1 MAFLTPLALLGALL
15 AIPIIL
21 LYMLRLRRREV
32 VVSSTLLWQQILRDS
47 EANTPWQRLRRNLLL
62 ILQLLI
68 LAFLVLALARPYITV
83 PAVSAGQI
91 ELLIDAS
98 ASMNATDLPGGRARF
113 EEAIQQ
119 ALGIIGTLGA
129 DDTMTIIRVTGVP
142 EVIVPRT
149 ADQTVLRA
157 AVQSIRPSSA
167 EADWVAALTL
177 AAADAA
183 GTEDFDLV
191 IISDGGL
198 GDAENLPGVPGTIRY
213 IPIGQSS
220 SNLAITALATRALP
234 GQPSQLFAQVTNY
247 GTEDAP
253 VIFDLRVDGD
263 LFTAERYT
271 IPAGQ
276 SLPLISEALP
286 ESFRVIQAGLTTPTG
301 SAIPDHLALDNTAWA
316 LSSAVAERQALLMTS
331 GNIFLEQVLR
341 SLPSVAAFKGDINR
355 PLPANPYDLYIF
367 DSWLPADGRLPD
379 GDLLIIN
386 PPNSTALFAVGPESD
401 QTSAVTVRRDDP
413 RTRFVDF
420 SAVNILRF
428 RVISGT
434 PWATELIR
442 ASGGPLL
449 LAGEV
454 DGRQVAIL
462 TFAVH
467 NSDLPLQITWPILM
481 SNLLEWFTPRAIL
494 TGTPSLQVGQSLA
507 FRPPF
512 EATAARFTLPDG
524 TRRDIPI
531 ERETVVFADT
541 GAPGV
546 YRVDLLNGAE
556 TLQSETFVVNLFSPS
571 ESDIAPRQSIRLS
584 GEVISAAARDEVGQQ
599 EFWPWA
605 ALLALLILLI
615 EWIVYWRRM
624 HVRTVFRPIPNP
636 PRVRG
641 LARSLK

>member
-462 TFAVH
+462 TFAIH

-524 TRRDIPI
+524 TRRDTPI

-624 HVRTVFRPIPNP
+624 HVRTVFRPIPNL

>member
-1 MAFLTPLALLGALL
+1 MAFLTPLALIGALL
-15 AIPIIL
+15 AIPVIL

-68 LAFLVLALARPYITV
+68 LALLVLSLARPYITV

-98 ASMNATDLPGGRARF
+98 ASMTATDLPGGRARF
-113 EEAIQQ
+113 EAAIQQ

-129 DDTMTIIRVTGVP
+129 ADTMTIIRVADVP

-167 EADWVAALTL
+167 QADWVAALTL

-183 GTEDFDLV
+183 DAEDFDLV
-191 IISDGGL
+191 IIGDGGL

-213 IPIGQSS
+213 IPIGQSA

-253 VIFDLRVDGD
+253 VIFDLRVDGE
-263 LFTAERYT
+263 LFTAERYL

-276 SLPLISEALP
+276 SLPLVSEALP

-301 SAIPDHLALDNTAWA
+301 STIPDYLALDNTAWA
-316 LSSAVAERQALLMTS
+316 LSSAAAERQALLMS
-331 GNIFLEQVLR
+331 DGNLFLEQVLR
-341 SLPSVAAFKGDINR
+341 SLPSVAAFKGDITR
-355 PLPANPYDLYIF
+355 PLPATPYDLYIF
-367 DSWLPADGRLPD
+367 DSWLPADSILPD

-386 PPNSTALFAVGPESD
+386 PPNSTSLFTIGPETD
-401 QTSAVTVRRDDP
+401 QLGSIIVQRDDP
-413 RTRFVDF
+413 RARFVDF

-428 RVISGT
+428 RAVSST
-434 PWATELIR
+434 PWAAELIR
-442 ASGGPLL
+442 ADGGPLL
-449 LAGEV
+449 LAGEI

-462 TFAVH
+462 TFDIH

-494 TGTPSLQVGQSLA
+494 TETASLQVGQSLA

-524 TRRDIPI
+524 TQRDAPI

-541 GAPGV
+541 AVPGV
-546 YRVDLLNGAE
+546 YQVDLLNGAT

-571 ESDIAPRQSIRLS
+571 ESNIAPQQSIRLS
-584 GEVISAAARDEVGQQ
+584 GEVIAAAARDEVGQQ

-605 ALLALLILLI
+605 AFLALLVLLI
-615 EWIVYWRRM
+615 EWIAYWRRM
-624 HVRTVFRPIPNP
+624 RVRTVFRPIPNP
-636 PRVRG
+636 PRARR
-641 LARSLK
+641 LARS